1 MVWRSGWE
9 SRDTD
14 SIVALYAADA
24 RHWSAPFREPGIG
37 QAGVRAYVEASFDEE
52 DEIRAWFAEPIV
64 DGDQAA
70 VSWWATL
77 IEAGRETTLAGTSV
91 LRFDGSGLVVS
102 QWDSWNQ
109 TDGRQEPAP
118 DWAGNLAD
126 SLGAAYPS
134 ACGHGLRG
142 NRLSR

>member
-1 MVWRSGWE
+1 VKTVDAARRWARVWRSGWV
-9 SRDTD
+9 SKDTD
-14 SIVALYAADA
+14 SIVALYAAGA

-37 QAGVRAYVEASFDEE
+37 HDGVRAYVQASFDEE
-52 DEIRAWFAEPIV
+52 DDIRAWFAEPIV

-91 LRFDGSGLVVS
+91 LRFDASGLVVS

-109 TDGRQEPAP
+109 TDGRQVPAP
-118 DWAGNLAD
+118 DWANLAD
-126 SLGAAYPS
+126 
-134 ACGHGLRG
+134 
-142 NRLSR
+142 

>member
-64 DGDQAA
+64 NGDQAA
-70 VSWWATL
+70 VSPALQLMPSKAL
-77 IEAGRETTLAGTSV
+77 ISR
-91 LRFDGSGLVVS
+91 R
-102 QWDSWNQ
+102 
-109 TDGRQEPAP
+109 
-118 DWAGNLAD
+118 
-126 SLGAAYPS
+126 SLTWPVTKEV
-134 ACGHGLRG
+134 
-142 NRLSR
+142 